1 MKSVSKD
8 NEIFIKTINFTSWHY
23 TLKSN
28 LKELSDKFLFETKK
42 TTLKY
47 FSEGIYFRSI
57 LEKKKMMECY

>member
-8 NEIFIKTINFTSWHY
+8 TEIFIKIINFTSWHY

-57 LEKKKMMECY
+57 LEGKK

>member
-8 NEIFIKTINFTSWHY
+8 NEIFIKIINFTSWHY

-42 TTLKY
+42 TTQGY
-47 FSEGIYFRSI
+47 I
-57 LEKKKMMECY
+57 LDLY